1 MSDLKIQGVV
11 EMSSEGAE
19 RALDRVADKAGQ
31 MSSRLEKE
39 AGKAGKAVDSIA
51 DGAGKSAD
59 EFSRAEGKI
68 VASIKR
74 ATTQLE
80 QLGKTASQKLEL
92 RISERGL
99 DPARFEPML
108 GKLRELELAQA
119 RATAGSAA
127 MAAGYGGQFSNNVR
141 NASFQI
147 QDFAVQV
154 NGGVDATKAL
164 AMQLPQMLVGF
175 GTAGAVIGV
184 VAALLPNLVQ
194 AFSNTAGAS
203 KTLGDAMSDFSKS
216 TSAVGETVKKFD
228 MQGLYEEFNKADA
241 ATKKSIVSQIEFQ
254 KAFIETQRVVAAK
267 KFGESISGFTDDS
280 QWGRLSKT
288 FTSSAVTMT
297 SGWSDIVASDLGIR
311 GDLAKALIPALESVK
326 RGTKDA
332 SEVFDQ
338 FGRKLLEGNPKA
350 IELAKSLSEM
360 AKTERDAASASD
372 ALTEAHMKMAG
383 GHIQTR
389 KEAEEAA
396 RGTKALAKE
405 QAALADLL
413 NTINAKDTGFDAN
426 YVKNVELLLGAY
438 GKGKLS
444 LDAFNDAFGR
454 YVAMQP
460 GAVAAKKAQTQAE
473 EDYIKALSASID
485 PLEKQASTL
494 EREVMFYGMTESAI
508 QNTLVARLEE
518 ARAIQ
523 EANGVLPDHLA
534 LLDREIELR
543 KRIATASAQKDFLE
557 ANRKATQQAG
567 QQWEKVSDD
576 INRSLT
582 DALMRGF
589 ESGKSFGENFADSL
603 KASLKTLV
611 IRLVVN
617 MVGSSTGSL
626 VSTVADAVL
635 GTKFSASAANTG
647 TSAGLFGTA
656 NNLSTAYSAS
666 SYVTGAAAAYAQ
678 YQAGIPVSQW
688 ALGTYAPVSTATS
701 STGAAANGMAG
712 SAGTSGA
719 ASTVAWVA
727 AIVAGMWMSSQA
739 WKAGIRW
746 ENYAA
751 QDDVKYWDAE
761 VGIRAMK
768 DKPMAALFGKDFV
781 NSEFYAVMSG
791 SALSAQIHYAIQGA
805 LFGKTRVTGSQIN
818 GTFSEAEQGFSGQQG
833 VNYKRSGSAFRS
845 SKKWTEWSALP
856 AEVDSAMD
864 MIYRGVRN
872 SFIMLGEVFQD
883 TSLAQKLQGFVYSFT
898 TGQLSIDSVTN
909 GLTQMM
915 SARLTPAINAAAKAG
930 ETFQQTFQRV
940 VAETSATQR
949 AFEVMGRSLIAT
961 FGQNNLNGILAASDA
976 FIQLFGSVEGFN
988 QSFDGYFSNYFT
1000 AQEKTARGWADM
1012 IVAFDQIGVA
1022 MPTSRAAF
1030 RALVDSLDLSSASGR
1045 ATFKSLMD
1053 LQGAFAALTPTLE
1066 DAVAAAQAMT
1076 KAAQE
1081 MQASQISA
1089 FYAAQRKAQEDAIK
1103 LQITQATT
1111 AAATA
1116 QDLIDSFK
1124 AISENLGNYRDT
1136 LRQAAGSGSD
1146 AYAIARGNYQTT
1158 AAQALLGNVDAANS
1172 LQAVAETFLQ
1182 ASRDVGTAGSYAR
1195 DLAGVIATVD
1205 NVVGVADRQIPIA
1218 EQQLAAATAQT
1229 EILQAILTQM
1239 TGNAMPTLVGNY
1251 QQAATDFAAFFGTT
1265 SIGQTLAIAGGTM
1278 QRISDSMGL
1287 FIDAAGKGATFSQND
1302 TPYTLA
1308 AASEAYRQYLLQKYG
1323 AWSGPSFAGGGYHAG
1338 GLRLVGERGPELEF
1352 TGPSHILSASD
1363 TAALLSGGGLATAVA
1378 QLSREVSELRAE
1390 ARTAQAAIAANTAK
1404 SARLLDKFDVD
1415 GMPEVRAA

>member
-19 RALDRVADKAGQ
+19 RAFDRIADKAGQ
-31 MSSRLEKE
+31 MTSRVEKE
-39 AGKAGKAVDSIA
+39 AGRAGKAVDSIA
-51 DGAGKSAD
+51 EGANKGAQEFNKAQGVMIQSMERWLKKSEEFGKSMS
-59 EFSRAEGKI
+59 EKMVVRA
-68 VASIKR
+68 R
-74 ATTQLE
+74 NM
-80 QLGKTASQKLEL
+80 
-92 RISERGL
+92 GL
-99 DPARFEPML
+99 DTAFMDPWLAKM
-108 GKLRELELAQA
+108 REVELAQA

-194 AFSNTAGAS
+194 AFGSTAGAS
-203 KTLGDAMSDFSKS
+203 KTLGDAMSDFNKAIG
-216 TSAVGETVKKFD
+216 AVGETVKQFD
-228 MQGLYEEFNKADA
+228 MDKVYEEFNKANG
-241 ATKKSIVSQIEFQ
+241 ATKAAIAEQLRFQ
-254 KAFIETQRVVAAK
+254 QAFIETSRLVASK
-267 KFGESISGFTDDS
+267 KFGESISGVGDFGTLDKLAGAFGS
-280 QWGRLSKT
+280 TGAERLAKQ
-288 FTSSAVTMT
+288 
-297 SGWSDIVASDLGIR
+297 LGIGLETAKELLPTLNGLKTGTEDVNNAFQR
-311 GDLAKALIPALESVK
+311 FGTALLGGNAEAVKLATGMADLAKA
-326 RGTKDA
+326 
-332 SEVFDQ
+332 
-338 FGRKLLEGNPKA
+338 
-350 IELAKSLSEM
+350 
-360 AKTERDAASASD
+360 ERDAASAST
-372 ALTEAHMKMAG
+372 AISEAQGKMAT
-383 GHIQTR
+383 GHAQTK
-389 KEAEEAA
+389 KEAEDAA
-396 RGTKALAKE
+396 KATNALVKE

-413 NTINAKDTGFDAN
+413 NTINAKNTGFDAN

-444 LDAFNDAFGR
+444 LEGFNEAFGR

-460 GAVAAKKAQTQAE
+460 GAVAAERERAKAS
-473 EDYIKALSASID
+473 EDYVKAIAAAID
-485 PLEKQASTL
+485 PLEKRANNL
-494 EREVMFYGMTESAI
+494 EREVMYYGMTETAI

-518 ARAIQ
+518 ARAIAA
-523 EANGVLPDHLA
+523 ANGAWPEHLA
-534 LLDREIELR
+534 FLDREIEAR
-543 KRIATASAQKDFLE
+543 QRIATASSQKDYLE
-557 ANRKATQQAG
+557 ANKKAAQQSARE
-567 QQWEKVSDD
+567 WEKVTDD

-617 MVGSSTGSL
+617 MVGSSTGNL

-818 GTFSEAEQGFSGQQG
+818 GTFSDAEQGFSGQQG
-833 VNYKRSGSAFRS
+833 VDYKKSGGLF
-845 SKKWTEWSALP
+845 SKSKEWTEWSALP
-856 AEVDSAMD
+856 AEVDNAMD

-872 SFIMLGEVFQD
+872 SFVMLGEVFQD

-898 TGQLSIDSVTN
+898 VGELSIDSVTN

-1000 AQEKTARGWADM
+1000 AQEKTARGWSDM

-1158 AAQALLGNVDAANS
+1158 AAQAMLGNVDAANS

-1251 QQAATDFAAFFGTT
+1251 QQAATDFAAFFGNT

-1308 AASEAYRQYLLQKYG
+1308 ASSEAYRQYLLQKYG

-1363 TAALLSGGGLATAVA
+1363 TAALLSGGGLAAAVA